1 MRKLVILTQMPSSFP
16 NEGVLIC
23 AENVHK
29 VKQYLGTEHP
39 FAIYDMRAENGIAL
53 NLEALAIIA
62 GTIQA
67 HGTLFLVC
75 PQWAT
80 LEQEI
85 DADSLRWNDDVAI
98 LCPHFYRYFKQLIL
112 RYSFEITE
120 QFSLPTSGQF
130 SQKVCQSTFAF
141 TPEQQNI
148 YQNLPLD
155 PDDIHLITAPRGR
168 GKSTLSGTLATKL
181 AQTQSVMI
189 TARSHSALPSFWR
202 MAEKEN
208 LTFFAP
214 DKLVAL
220 VEQKAISAQQ
230 WLFID

>member
-39 FAIYDMRAENGIAL
+39 FAIYDMRTENGIAL

-85 DADSLRWNDDVAI
+85 DADSLRWNDDVAVP
-98 LCPHFYRYFKQLIL
+98 CPHFYRYFKQLIL
-112 RYSFEITE
+112 RYGFEITE
-120 QFSLPTSGQF
+120 QLSLPTLLERASRPLSSLLSKNVHGGLVWLRLYF
-130 SQKVCQSTFAF
+130 S
-141 TPEQQNI
+141 
-148 YQNLPLD
+148 PLY
-155 PDDIHLITAPRGR
+155 
-168 GKSTLSGTLATKL
+168 
-181 AQTQSVMI
+181 
-189 TARSHSALPSFWR
+189 
-202 MAEKEN
+202 
-208 LTFFAP
+208 
-214 DKLVAL
+214 
-220 VEQKAISAQQ
+220 
-230 WLFID
+230 